1 MRIAYAQ
8 GRARKVAESS
18 VATEP
23 RMVLEESSGV
33 GLLSDGAARV
43 DTANKVIRGVKILGL
58 ESGNTGRVL
67 GLSEMEFGDAVN
79 EPYAY
84 TMECLRQAAPLYEGA
99 TVYSNHVEFGYT
111 EDGHR
116 YVKGDGRKNDDM
128 AGWLSNVKA
137 IEGKGLYA
145 DLNYYDAG
153 SGTGILVEVAMRRPD
168 QLALSHEAEFDG
180 PELINGRIYLTKIVA
195 VNAVAIVNGTPGT
208 TNGLFE
214 QHAPTK
220 GVQQKPSIEEKQMR
234 SSLRQIIESSPAT
247 TKGRA
252 MLIEM
257 FGGDEQDLG
266 PEADILEVDFG
277 SDVDA
282 VPEDEQVRAGLLATV
297 TAALDKASIGQIE
310 RALKALSGVAEAE
323 VPAELGDEAVPADG
337 EALDSAVPAADA
349 AVVDAPAGDIVA
361 DEDKPVVV
369 EAAAGE
375 EIIDGSAVACEAAAA
390 TVADE
395 PAGGGVDSQIAAEA
409 AAAVHSASD
418 AMACLDV
425 LEQAGAPRD
434 RDLVEAMLGLPED
447 RRAAFA
453 AKIASMQVA
462 ESVIQFP
469 GPRK

>member
-58 ESGNTGRVL
+58 ESRNTGRVL

-234 SSLRQIIESSPAT
+234 RSLRQIIESSPAT

-266 PEADILEVDFG
+266 PEA
-277 SDVDA
+277 
-282 VPEDEQVRAGLLATV
+282 
-297 TAALDKASIGQIE
+297 
-310 RALKALSGVAEAE
+310 
-323 VPAELGDEAVPADG
+323 VPADG

-349 AVVDAPAGDIVA
+349 AVADAPAGDIVA

-375 EIIDGSAVACEAAAA
+375 EIIDG
-390 TVADE
+390 
-395 PAGGGVDSQIAAEA
+395 
-409 AAAVHSASD
+409 
-418 AMACLDV
+418 
-425 LEQAGAPRD
+425 
-434 RDLVEAMLGLPED
+434 
-447 RRAAFA
+447 
-453 AKIASMQVA
+453 
-462 ESVIQFP
+462 
-469 GPRK
+469 